1 MQELTVWVAAFVLS
15 LAQWRHVAYFFGN
28 CSPNCDMSDVIRAVQ
43 AERGVLEGYPHWR
56 YFQSRL
62 LGPLAEKSLNLL
74 FGFNFL
80 VAHMIVAVVVL
91 TLCGVVMFYAGR
103 AIGGRQSGWS
113 ALFAFETLF
122 LLMMARPWLYI
133 WDYFLLLLTAT
144 FMLLVIRRAPW
155 WAFVLLMSVA
165 FLNHEAA
172 LFIGVWMAA
181 QALADSWAEQ
191 RAPDWRM
198 LAGGVLGNLAGL
210 VLIEY
215 LRTTLLKRE
224 VGWEIFKDA
233 SQVPTSQFDAYFH
246 FELTENL
253 RDIYHW
259 VTQLSFDMFF
269 LIPLTLVLTLTF
281 AVLLVTRHGAKAA
294 GLAVY
299 ALAQVVAL
307 LLFGLRAETRDLLE
321 LVPFL
326 CLGGMLAA
334 KSNWDAQPV

>member
-181 QALADSWAEQ
+181 QALADS
-191 RAPDWRM
+191 M
-198 LAGGVLGNLAGL
+198 G
-210 VLIEY
+210 
-215 LRTTLLKRE
+215 
-224 VGWEIFKDA
+224 
-233 SQVPTSQFDAYFH
+233 
-246 FELTENL
+246 
-253 RDIYHW
+253 
-259 VTQLSFDMFF
+259 
-269 LIPLTLVLTLTF
+269 
-281 AVLLVTRHGAKAA
+281 
-294 GLAVY
+294 
-299 ALAQVVAL
+299 
-307 LLFGLRAETRDLLE
+307 
-321 LVPFL
+321 
-326 CLGGMLAA
+326 
-334 KSNWDAQPV
+334 

>member
-1 MQELTVWVAAFVLS
+1 
-15 LAQWRHVAYFFGN
+15 
-28 CSPNCDMSDVIRAVQ
+28 
-43 AERGVLEGYPHWR
+43 
-56 YFQSRL
+56 
-62 LGPLAEKSLNLL
+62 
-74 FGFNFL
+74 
-80 VAHMIVAVVVL
+80 
-91 TLCGVVMFYAGR
+91 
-103 AIGGRQSGWS
+103 
-113 ALFAFETLF
+113 
-122 LLMMARPWLYI
+122 
-133 WDYFLLLLTAT
+133 
-144 FMLLVIRRAPW
+144 
-155 WAFVLLMSVA
+155 
-165 FLNHEAA
+165 
-172 LFIGVWMAA
+172 
-181 QALADSWAEQ
+181 
-191 RAPDWRM
+191 M

-233 SQVPTSQFDAYFH
+233 NQVPTSQFDAYFH